1 MYPDASTLR
10 SLTAAWQPVGPRDP
24 SLLLFGYAAVNQATP
39 PSPQALTTW
48 ANGQYAWVAGTNY
61 WDIDFL
67 LAYDQANGHMPASPD
82 DFTSWLAANGFAT
95 KQANGSYAKTGA
107 YPVGGTDYPP
117 GSGTGSGAMLAPGG
131 PGSAPTPTSGASGTV
146 GRVEAW
152 VQAHPT
158 ESIAI
163 GAGAL
168 LLLVLGR
175 R

>member
-10 SLTAAWQPVGPRDP
+10 ALVSAWQPVGPRDP
-24 SLLLFGYAAVNQATP
+24 ALLMFGYAALNQAP
-39 PSPQALTTW
+39 PSSPQALTTW
-48 ANGQYAWVAGTNY
+48 ANGQYAWIAGTKY

-107 YPVGGTDYPP
+107 YPTGGTGYPP
-117 GSGTGSGAMLAPGG
+117 SGETGG
-131 PGSAPTPTSGASGTV
+131 PPAPPTPTGGAGGAV
-146 GRVEAW
+146 GQIEAW
-152 VQAHPT
+152 VQTHRT
-158 ESIAI
+158 ESLAI
-163 GAGAL
+163 GGGVL
-168 LLLVLGR
+168 LLLLLGR